1 MVVSAEEELER
12 VLPDDLSSEIES
24 GSLKDD
30 NSSSSS
36 YAVESSEFALR
47 LVNGVKSMNLEEI
60 THYDLVN
67 SFSLV
72 DEKKCLF
79 LFIKAL
85 PYDPIVAMYPEHP
98 FLFFKGVPVPR
109 SFNLTEDFVSDIE
122 TYMKGNNSDDLD
134 DLHLHD
140 LEPYYLDAYESA
152 VRIYN
157 DIAEKT
163 RNSYLANVK
172 QAKSQVIEVSAA
184 MVCGFIVLLALVGL
198 S

>member
-1 MVVSAEEELER
+1 MVLSAEHKLESGTNK
-12 VLPDDLSSEIES
+12 DQTSEIES
-24 GSLKDD
+24 GSFQDD
-30 NSSSSS
+30 DSSSSS
-36 YAVESSEFALR
+36 YEVESSEFALR
-47 LVNGVKSMNLEEI
+47 LVNAVKSMNLEEI

-72 DEKKCLF
+72 DEQKCLF

-85 PYDPIVAMYPEHP
+85 PYDPIVALYPEHP
-98 FLFFKGVPVPR
+98 FLFFKGVAIPK
-109 SFNLTEDFVSDIE
+109 SFHLTEDLVSDIDI
-122 TYMKGNNSDDLD
+122 YMKSNNSEYFNDI
-134 DLHLHD
+134 HLHN

-157 DIAEKT
+157 DMAEKT

-184 MVCGFIVLLALVGL
+184 TVCALVVILALVGL

>member
-1 MVVSAEEELER
+1 MTVSAEQELER
-12 VLPDDLSSEIES
+12 EASEDLSSGIKDEPVQ
-24 GSLKDD
+24 DD
-30 NSSSSS
+30 NLSSAT
-36 YAVESSEFALR
+36 YEVESSEFALR
-47 LVNGVKSMNLEEI
+47 LVNAVKSMNLEEI

-72 DEKKCLF
+72 DEQKCLF

-85 PYDPIVAMYPEHP
+85 PYDPIVALYPEHP
-98 FLFFKGVPVPR
+98 FLFFKGVAIPK
-109 SFNLTEDFVSDIE
+109 SFHLTEDLVSDIDI
-122 TYMKGNNSDDLD
+122 YMKSNNSEYFNDI
-134 DLHLHD
+134 HLHN

-157 DIAEKT
+157 DMAEKT

-184 MVCGFIVLLALVGL
+184 TVCALVVILALVGL